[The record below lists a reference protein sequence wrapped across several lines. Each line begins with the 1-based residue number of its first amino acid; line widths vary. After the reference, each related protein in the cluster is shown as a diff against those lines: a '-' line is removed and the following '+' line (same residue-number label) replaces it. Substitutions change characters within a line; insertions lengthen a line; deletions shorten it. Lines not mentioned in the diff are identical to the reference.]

1 MELIVRTNGLRKVA
15 KLQEKLEV
23 ETNARKVYYTTAD
36 HEEVHIHPMSVFSG
50 KKRQPYLSFT

>member
-1 MELIVRTNGLRKVA
+1 MRTNGLRKVA